1 MIGLMCHTRWENR
14 SSEWVRFLSVIIGAE
29 ATKVG
34 VEGDSGA
41 EISLP
46 DCFDV

>member
-1 MIGLMCHTRWENR
+1 MVNFLYSWENR
-14 SSEWVRFLSVIIGAE
+14 SSEWVRFLSVMLGAE

-34 VEGDSGA
+34 VEGNEGVQKA
-41 EISLP
+41 LP